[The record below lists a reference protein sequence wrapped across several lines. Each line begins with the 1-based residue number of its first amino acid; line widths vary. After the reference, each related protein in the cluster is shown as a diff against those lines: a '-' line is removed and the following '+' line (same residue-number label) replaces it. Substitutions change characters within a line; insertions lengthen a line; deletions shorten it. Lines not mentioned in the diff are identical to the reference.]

1 MPKVC
6 NTNFFGLIS
15 NEDDNLNNGNN
26 DDLTEWENSLK
37 CVLNNRIRSLQDSYN
52 LKYFEFWINFGLL
65 NKQIDNI
72 HKHYR

>member
-1 MPKVC
+1 MHKGC

-15 NEDDNLNNGNN
+15 NEDTNLNNGNN
-26 DDLTEWENSLK
+26 DDLTEWETSLK
-37 CVLNNRIRSLQDSYN
+37 RVLNNEIRSLQNFYN
-52 LKYFEFWINFGLL
+52 LKSFEFWINFGLL